1 MNLEKS
7 EKETIINFDESS
19 QIVNIYTCSKLV
31 ANKCKKAGYMPIEH
45 DEVSWTFETN
55 KRFISF
61 RNCSSKKR
69 EVTEDQI
76 DKMNEGK
83 NK

>member
-19 QIVNIYTCSKLV
+19 QIVNIYTCSKSV
-31 ANKCKKAGYMPIEH
+31 ANKCKKAGYEPKEQN
-45 DEVSWTFETN
+45 EVSWTFETN

-61 RNCSSKKR
+61 RNSSSKKR
-69 EVTEDQI
+69 EVSKDQI